1 MISAKE
7 AKEQSDK
14 TFQADIDEEMIE
26 IENQIKQAISVGKL
40 SVYIDTCISK
50 SAKKLLERLGYKV
63 ERHIQYDDFTTF
75 IDWS

>member
-40 SVYIDTCISK
+40 SIYIDTCISK